1 MTEAGQ
7 EVFNWTWCLLP
18 MISAAIGWGT
28 NYLAV
33 RMLFHP
39 REERRILG
47 LRVQGVFP
55 KRQQVLVEILGHLG
69 ARELFSLDDVRK
81 HLKGDEF
88 IKHVTETIE
97 GRVDDF
103 LQNNLLE
110 AIPIASMFLGSDMV
124 AKIKHSLVENLA
136 KAVPELGD
144 MFVSHLEKNMDV
156 EAVVREKV
164 AAFSSDKLE
173 EMLLGIMKREF
184 RFIEGVGAVLGFLI
198 GLAQLGILWL
208 M

>member
-1 MTEAGQ
+1 M
-7 EVFNWTWCLLP
+7 
-18 MISAAIGWGT
+18 
-28 NYLAV
+28 
-33 RMLFHP
+33 
-39 REERRILG
+39 
-47 LRVQGVFP
+47 
-55 KRQQVLVEILGHLG
+55 
-69 ARELFSLDDVRK
+69 
-81 HLKGDEF
+81 KGDAF
-88 IKHVTETIE
+88 IKHVTETFE
-97 GRVDDF
+97 GKVDDF

-124 AKIKHSLVENLA
+124 AKIKHSLVESLA

-156 EAVVREKV
+156 ETVVREKV

-173 EMLLGIMKREF
+173 EMLLGIMQREF